1 MGLNDRM
8 KRILRFS
15 NILIIITSFF
25 LAENLTGAQG
35 LSEVVKSYYSQ
46 RFNIHSKDIKIKFI
60 HVPDVDTEKQY
71 LVVPELKIK
80 LGHQTIWIEEYI
92 SGDTFPLTLDI
103 SANIPVLVAKKTI
116 SRKEGLG
123 PEMFDIESC
132 LLTRDYERYVFDEKE
147 LEGAMAIQVIKMGK
161 PLTYSMIKKRPDIF
175 KGDLVGVELVSGNM
189 VIETKGTAKKDGNY
203 GGKVEVVLDR
213 TGKKVF
219 GEIVESNL
227 VRVKLN

>member
-1 MGLNDRM
+1 MVLNDRM
-8 KRILRFS
+8 KRILKFS
-15 NILIIITSFF
+15 NITIILISFF
-25 LAENLTGAQG
+25 LVENLPGNQI
-35 LSEVVKSYYSQ
+35 LSDVVKSYYSQ
-46 RFNIHSKDIKIKFI
+46 RFSIHSKDIKIKFI
-60 HVPDVDTEKQY
+60 HIPDVDINKQY
-71 LVVPELKIK
+71 LIVPELKIK
-80 LGHQTIWIEEYI
+80 LGHQTIWIEEHI
-92 SGDTFPLTLDI
+92 SGNTFPLTLDI

-116 SRKEGLG
+116 PRKEGLA
-123 PEMFDIESC
+123 PEMFYFESC
-132 LLTRDYERYVFDEKE
+132 LLTRDYERYVFDKKE

-203 GGKVEVVLDR
+203 GGKTEVILDR

-219 GEIVESNL
+219 GKVIGSNR

>member
-123 PEMFDIESC
+123 PEMFDIKSC
-132 LLTRDYERYVFDEKE
+132 LLTRDYERYLFDVGHGVVPLGLSQTQDEVYR
-147 LEGAMAIQVIKMGK
+147 GATLIAIF
-161 PLTYSMIKKRPDIF
+161 S
-175 KGDLVGVELVSGNM
+175 GDQIIWIYINFV
-189 VIETKGTAKKDGNY
+189 T
-203 GGKVEVVLDR
+203 
-213 TGKKVF
+213 
-219 GEIVESNL
+219 
-227 VRVKLN
+227 